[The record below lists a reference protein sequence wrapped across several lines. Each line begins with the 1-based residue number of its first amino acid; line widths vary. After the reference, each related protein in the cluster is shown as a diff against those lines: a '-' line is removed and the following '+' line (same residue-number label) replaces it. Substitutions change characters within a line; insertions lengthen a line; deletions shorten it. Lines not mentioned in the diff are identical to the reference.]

1 MLHDENSGYDMAHIE
16 GLTTACK
23 NLGLDL
29 DTQLIIKYNVPE
41 DENCYDAA
49 VDLAEQGCTII
60 FSDSYG
66 HQSYMQQAASE
77 FEDVIFVSWH
87 RRQRRRLRPGQPEEH
102 LPLHLRVPLCLRRGG
117 RHEAQGALGRRYR
130 HRPYVGLCG
139 QLTPMPR
146 WSPATPP
153 SSWAPLHR
161 ARGPHGRAVPPTP
174 GMI

>member
-1 MLHDENSGYDMAHIE
+1 MKKRILALLLGGVMVLGLAACSSSGSQSPSPSASAPAESTPAEPASAVKVGGIMLHDENSGYDMAHIE

-66 HQSYMQQAASE
+66 HQTR
-77 FEDVIFVSWH
+77 I
-87 RRQRRRLRPGQPEEH
+87 RRWCCCC
-102 LPLHLRVPLCLRRGG
+102 V
-117 RHEAQGALGRRYR
+117 
-130 HRPYVGLCG
+130 
-139 QLTPMPR
+139 
-146 WSPATPP
+146 
-153 SSWAPLHR
+153 
-161 ARGPHGRAVPPTP
+161 
-174 GMI
+174 

>member
-1 MLHDENSGYDMAHIE
+1 MKKRILALLLGGVMVLGLAACSSSGSQSPSPSASAPAESAPAESTPAEPASDVKVGGIMLHDENSGYDMAHIE

-77 FEDVIFVSWH
+77 FEDVIFVSCTGD
-87 RRQRRRLRPGQPEEH
+87 QAGASQQPN
-102 LPLHLRVPLCLRRGG
+102 LKNIF
-117 RHEAQGALGRRYR
+117 
-130 HRPYVGLCG
+130 PY
-139 QLTPMPR
+139 T
-146 WSPATPP
+146 
-153 SSWAPLHR
+153 
-161 ARGPHGRAVPPTP
+161 
-174 GMI
+174 